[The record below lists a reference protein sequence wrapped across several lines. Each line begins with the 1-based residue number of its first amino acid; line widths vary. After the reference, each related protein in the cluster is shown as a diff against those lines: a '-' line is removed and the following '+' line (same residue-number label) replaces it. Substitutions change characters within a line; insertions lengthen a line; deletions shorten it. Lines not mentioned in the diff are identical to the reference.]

1 MAIERIST
9 ASNLSQR
16 APTRTDARK
25 IRDGAYSE
33 ADLPPSAVE
42 RLPDRRADT
51 IAIARF
57 ESDDPNKL
65 AAEIKTL
72 WNRAQ
77 EQFLAIGH
85 SLIAARKLI
94 DRRMVNDPA
103 VQAMQKADRRA
114 WGEAEWSKFV
124 VLLPFSRGIASQLE
138 QVARALDGGRL
149 TREELPSNYSVAYQ
163 LTTLSDA
170 EIEAARRVQ
179 EGIMGPTATRA
190 RIIAYKKRLRE
201 AALDRIVVIEQR
213 RAKLLEAMER
223 LKQEIEEVER
233 ELAIASSEEAP
244 LAQEM

>member
-9 ASNLSQR
+9 VSLVPQKS
-16 APTRTDARK
+16 PMRTDARK
-25 IRDGAYSE
+25 IRDSAYSE
-33 ADLPPSAVE
+33 ADMPPSAVE

-57 ESDDPNKL
+57 ESDDPDKL
-65 AAEIKTL
+65 VAEIKSL

-85 SLIAARKLI
+85 SLISARKLI
-94 DRRMVNDPA
+94 DRQMVNDPT
-103 VQAMQKADRRA
+103 VQGMQKADRRA
-114 WGEAEWSKFV
+114 WGEAEWNKFV
-124 VLLPFSRGIASQLE
+124 SLLPFSRGIASQLE

-149 TREELPSNYSVAYQ
+149 TREELPTNYSVAYQ

-190 RIIAYKKRLRE
+190 KIIAYKKRLRE
-201 AALDRIVVIEQR
+201 AAMDRIVVIEQR
-213 RAKLLEAMER
+213 RARLLEAMER
-223 LKQEIEEVER
+223 IKQEIEDVER
-233 ELAIASSEEAP
+233 ELAIASSEEIPTA
-244 LAQEM
+244 

>member
-9 ASNLSQR
+9 ASDLPQR
-16 APTRTDARK
+16 TTPTRTDARK
-25 IRDGAYSE
+25 IRNGAYSE
-33 ADLPPSAVE
+33 ADMPPSAVE

-57 ESDDPNKL
+57 ESDDPDKL
-65 AAEIKTL
+65 VAEIKTL

-77 EQFLAIGH
+77 EQFLAVGR

-114 WGEAEWSKFV
+114 WGETEWSKFV
-124 VLLPFSRGIASQLE
+124 ALLPFSRGIASQLE
-138 QVARALDGGRL
+138 QVVRALDGGRL
-149 TREELPSNYSVAYQ
+149 TREELPPNYSVAYQ

-201 AALDRIVVIEQR
+201 AALDPIVVIEQR
-213 RAKLLEAMER
+213 RAKLLEALER

-244 LAQEM
+244 LA

>member
-1 MAIERIST
+1 MVIERTST
-9 ASNLSQR
+9 ARSTLQR
-16 APTRTDARK
+16 SPTRTDARK

-33 ADLPPSAVE
+33 ADRPCVAVE
-42 RLPDRRADT
+42 RLPDCRAEVM
-51 IAIARF
+51 AIARF
-57 ESDDPNKL
+57 ESDDPQKL
-65 AAEIKTL
+65 VAEIKSL
-72 WNRAQ
+72 WTRAQ
-77 EQFLAIGH
+77 EQFLSIGH

-94 DRRMVNDPA
+94 DRQMVNDAA

-114 WGEAEWSKFV
+114 WGETEWNKFV
-124 VLLPFSRGIASQLE
+124 ALLPFSRGIASQLE

-213 RAKLLEAMER
+213 RARLLEAMER
-223 LKQEIEEVER
+223 IKQEIEDVER
-233 ELAIASSEEAP
+233 ELAAASSEEVPPA
-244 LAQEM
+244 

>member
-9 ASNLSQR
+9 ASKVSQR
-16 APTRTDARK
+16 APSRTDARK
-25 IRDGAYSE
+25 IRDGVYSE
-33 ADLPPSAVE
+33 ADMPPSAVE
-42 RLPDRRADT
+42 RFPDRRADT
-51 IAIARF
+51 MAVARF
-57 ESDDPNKL
+57 ESEDPNKL
-65 AAEIKTL
+65 VAEIRTL

-94 DRRMVNDPA
+94 DRRTMNEPA
-103 VQAMQKADRRA
+103 IQAMRKAERRA
-114 WGEAEWSKFV
+114 WSEAEWNKFLA
-124 VLLPFSRGIASQLE
+124 LLPFSRGIASQLE

-149 TREELPSNYSVAYQ
+149 KREELPCNYSVAYQ

-201 AALDRIVVIEQR
+201 AALDHIVVMQQK
-213 RAKLLEAMER
+213 RAKLLDAMER
-223 LKQEIEEVER
+223 LKQEIEDVER
-233 ELAIASSEEAP
+233 ELAAASSEEIPPA
-244 LAQEM
+244 

>member
-1 MAIERIST
+1 MTIQRIST
-9 ASNLSQR
+9 ASSVSQR
-16 APTRTDARK
+16 PPTRTDARK

-33 ADLPPSAVE
+33 ADMPPSAME

-51 IAIARF
+51 IAVARF
-57 ESDDPNKL
+57 DSDDPHKL

-94 DRRMVNDPA
+94 DRRIVNDA
-103 VQAMQKADRRA
+103 ALQGMQKADRRA
-114 WGEAEWSKFV
+114 WGETEWNKFV
-124 VLLPFSRGIASQLE
+124 ALLPFSRGIASQLE
-138 QVARALDGGRL
+138 QIARALDGGRL

-201 AALDRIVVIEQR
+201 AALDRIVVIQQR
-213 RAKLLEAMER
+213 KTKLLEAMER
-223 LKQEIEEVER
+223 LKQEIEDVDR
-233 ELAIASSEEAP
+233 ELAAASSEEVP
-244 LAQEM
+244 R

>member
-9 ASNLSQR
+9 ASSLLQR
-16 APTRTDARK
+16 PTRTDARK
-25 IRDGAYSE
+25 IRDGAYAE

-42 RLPDRRADT
+42 RFPDRRADA

-57 ESDDPNKL
+57 ESDDPHKL
-65 AAEIKTL
+65 VAEIKTL

-85 SLIAARKLI
+85 SLIFARKLI
-94 DRRMVNDPA
+94 DRQMVNDPA

-114 WGEAEWSKFV
+114 WGEAEWNKFLA
-124 VLLPFSRGIASQLE
+124 LLPFSRGIASQLE

-170 EIEAARRVQ
+170 EIEAARRLQ
-179 EGIMGPTATRA
+179 EGIMGPMATRA
-190 RIIAYKKRLRE
+190 RIISYKKRLRE

-213 RAKLLEAMER
+213 KAKLLEAMER
-223 LKQEIEEVER
+223 IKQEIEDLER
-233 ELAIASSEEAP
+233 ELAIASSGEV
-244 LAQEM
+244 

>member
-1 MAIERIST
+1 MAIERIT
-9 ASNLSQR
+9 AANVAQR
-16 APTRTDARK
+16 APTRTNARK

-33 ADLPPSAVE
+33 ADMPPSALE
-42 RLPDRRADT
+42 RLSDRRADT

-57 ESDDPNKL
+57 ESDDPNQL
-65 AAEIKTL
+65 IAEIKSL

-94 DRRMVNDPA
+94 DRRIVNEPA

-114 WGEAEWSKFV
+114 WGEAEWNKFV
-124 VLLPFSRGIASQLE
+124 ALLPFTRGIASQLE

-149 TREELPSNYSVAYQ
+149 TREELPCNYSVAYQ

-179 EGIMGPTATRA
+179 DGIMGPTATRA

-233 ELAIASSEEAP
+233 ELAVASSREIP
-244 LAQEM
+244 LS

>member
-1 MAIERIST
+1 M
-9 ASNLSQR
+9 L
-16 APTRTDARK
+16 P
-25 IRDGAYSE
+25 SE
-33 ADLPPSAVE
+33 VD
-42 RLPDRRADT
+42 RLPDRRVD
-51 IAIARF
+51 IMAIARF

-65 AAEIKTL
+65 VAEIKTL

-85 SLIAARKLI
+85 SLKAARKLI
-94 DRRMVNDPA
+94 DRRMVNEPA

-114 WGEAEWSKFV
+114 WGEAEWNKFLA
-124 VLLPFSRGIASQLE
+124 LLPFSRSIASQLE
-138 QVARALDGGRL
+138 QIARALDGGRL
-149 TREELPSNYSVAYQ
+149 KREELPCNYSVAYQ

-201 AALDRIVVIEQR
+201 GALDRIVIIQQR

-223 LKQEIEEVER
+223 IKQEIEDVER
-233 ELAIASSEEAP
+233 ELAVAASEEVPPA
-244 LAQEM
+244 